1 MVLIVSFAL
10 IVEVFFFV
18 SYQSE
23 SAEFSSTV
31 QGPAQTRKLH
41 QQNNVGGVSND
52 SSMAQQRWRLSTE
65 HSEDRGPIQSLGVS
79 EVSDNFIDSATSRQT
94 SQETSSAFND
104 EDEMYSSRSVEKDAL
119 YEAYN
124 LLHTLAQV
132 RLLTAKLEMGTFI
145 GMFICLAIL
154 SYDLLNFLEFTVVVP
169 CCAYRIF
176 ENRSM
181 LLLLLLWAI
190 KVVGNRH

>member
-1 MVLIVSFAL
+1 MFQIYKKMFLIVSFAL

-31 QGPAQTRKLH
+31 QGPPQTRKLH
-41 QQNNVGGVSND
+41 HQNNLNFGTSVSDD
-52 SSMAQQRWRLSTE
+52 SSMAQQRWGLSTE
-65 HSEDRGPIQSLGVS
+65 NTDDFVGRGPLKTFEVS
-79 EVSDNFIDSATSRQT
+79 EGSDNSFLDSSNSRQT
-94 SQETSSAFND
+94 SKETSSTFND

-132 RLLTAKLEMGTFI
+132 SLLTA
-145 GMFICLAIL
+145 
-154 SYDLLNFLEFTVVVP
+154 
-169 CCAYRIF
+169 
-176 ENRSM
+176 
-181 LLLLLLWAI
+181 
-190 KVVGNRH
+190 